1 MDLLT
6 LFAIALLSAGSGNSF
21 AQQNQNPNDAL
32 VNTGKN
38 NIIRS
43 LQLRVIDTPDCAHFK
58 QQLQDAGQTANGGN
72 NNQFTQDVRKIV
84 SNIKSAGCI
93 AQPAAVAGN

>member
-6 LFAIALLSAGSGNSF
+6 LFAVALLSAASSNSF
-21 AQQNQNPNDAL
+21 AQQQNQNDAL
-32 VNTGKN
+32 VNTSKN
-38 NIIRS
+38 NIIQS

-58 QQLQDAGQTANGGN
+58 QQLKDAGQTADGGN
-72 NNQFTQDVRKIV
+72 NNQFTRDIRKVV

-93 AQPAAVAGN
+93 AQPEAVAGY